1 MKDLVPI
8 LELLSGAQ
16 KQAPAETRR
25 STAVWSL
32 LSLRFEAWQP
42 EPRRRIEAQ
51 QRLDSDAAH
60 STAGQTPDQ
69 EAPYPSPLSRRPRR
83 SSSGSLA
90 RALAAEAR

>member
-51 QRLDSDAAH
+51 QRLDAAH

-69 EAPYPSPLSRRPRR
+69 EAPYPSPLSHRPRR
-83 SSSGSLA
+83 SSSGSWA